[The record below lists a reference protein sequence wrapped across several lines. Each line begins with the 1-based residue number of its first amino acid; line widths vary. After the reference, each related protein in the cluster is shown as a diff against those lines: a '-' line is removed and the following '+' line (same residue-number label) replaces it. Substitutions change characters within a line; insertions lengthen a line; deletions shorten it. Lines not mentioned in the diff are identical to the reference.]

1 MMGRPGLAA
10 EAVNETANSAGC
22 SSPRRYEEMNQA
34 VTLSVDR
41 GVALICIAN
50 PPVNAL
56 SPDVIDGLDAAL
68 DRASGDPSVRAIVVM
83 GAGRTFIAGAD
94 IKGLEQLAW
103 GSESGAPDMHDLLRK
118 LEDAPKPV
126 VMAMHGTA
134 LGGGLEVAM
143 AGHYRIAV
151 PDAQMGQPEVNLGI
165 IPGAEGTQRLPRL
178 VGLEKAIEMCVS
190 GRPLKAADA
199 LSAGLIDRIYEGEL
213 AAGASAFALEM
224 ASRVGPLPKTRER
237 QDKLPSTDALAGI
250 LAAGRELARK
260 TRRNLEAPVAV
271 VDALEAAATLP
282 FAEGCAREREIFFH
296 LAKSEQAK
304 ALIHAFFAERGA
316 AKVPGIS
323 KDTVATPVHHVGIV
337 GAGTMGGGIAMACAN
352 ARIKVRITDA
362 TDAGLETG
370 LATIQKNYDA
380 SVKRG
385 RFSPAMVEERM
396 ARISAEVG
404 YEGFDQADLVVE
416 AVFENLAL
424 KKEIAA
430 DLDKIV
436 KPGGIIATNT
446 STLDIDEIAA
456 ATGRPS
462 HVLGLHFF
470 SPANVMRLVEIV
482 RGKSTS
488 PETLATAL
496 ALARQLGK
504 VGVVVGNGPGF
515 VGNRMMFPYM
525 YEAQF
530 LVEDGATPRQV
541 DDALTSF
548 GMAMGIFAV
557 DDMAG
562 LDVAWR
568 VRQELNQFSEPG
580 ARRPLV
586 ADRLCEM
593 GRFGQKTGKGW
604 YVYGEDRKPQPD
616 PDVLSLIEQLAAAKG
631 IRRRSFTK
639 EEIIERTIYA
649 LVNEGARVLDEG
661 LVLRA
666 ADIDVI
672 YTNGYGFPAWRGG
685 PMFYADRVGLE
696 KIYERVSALHR
707 EFGARWA
714 PAPLLARLAQEG
726 TTFKELDRRRAGSL
740 AGASS

>member
-1 MMGRPGLAA
+1 
-10 EAVNETANSAGC
+10 
-22 SSPRRYEEMNQA
+22 MNQA
-34 VTLSVDR
+34 VTVTVDQ
-41 GVALICIAN
+41 GVALIRIDN

-56 SPDVIDGLDAAL
+56 SPEVIDGLDASL
-68 DRASGDPSVRAIVVM
+68 DRASRDDSVQAIVII

-103 GSESGAPDMHDLLRK
+103 GSDSGAPEMHELLQK
-118 LEDAPKPV
+118 MEDTPKPV

-143 AGHYRIAV
+143 AGHYRVAV

-190 GRPLKAADA
+190 GRPIKAADA
-199 LSAGLIDRIYEGEL
+199 LSAGLIDRIIEGDL
-213 AAGASAFALEM
+213 AIGASAFAREM
-224 ASRVGPLPKTRER
+224 AGRTGALPKTRER
-237 QDKLPSTDALAGI
+237 QDRLPAASALPGM
-250 LAAGRELARK
+250 LAAGRDLARK

-282 FAEGCAREREIFFH
+282 FADGCARERDIFFR
-296 LAKSEQAK
+296 LAQSEQAK
-304 ALIHAFFAERGA
+304 ALIHAFFAERGVS
-316 AKVPGIS
+316 KVPGVS
-323 KDTVATPVHHVGIV
+323 KDIVAAPVNRVGII

-352 ARIKVRITDA
+352 AGIAVRLTDTSQEA
-362 TDAGLETG
+362 LDRGI
-370 LATIQKNYDA
+370 ATIRKNYDV

-385 RFSPAMVEERM
+385 RFTPAMVDERM
-396 ARISAEVG
+396 SRISPQVG
-404 YEGFDQADLVVE
+404 YDGFGDVDLVIE
-416 AVFENLAL
+416 AVFENMAL
-424 KKEIAA
+424 KKQLAGSVASLGKSEQ
-430 DLDKIV
+430 V
-436 KPGGIIATNT
+436 FATNT
-446 STLDIDEIAA
+446 STLDIDEIGA
-456 ATGRPS
+456 ATGRAAN
-462 HVLGLHFF
+462 VVGLHFF

-482 RGKSTS
+482 RGKATS
-488 PETLATAL
+488 PGALATAM
-496 ALARQLGK
+496 AVAKKLGK

-530 LVEDGATPRQV
+530 LVEDGATPQQV
-541 DDALTSF
+541 DDALTGF
-548 GMAMGIFAV
+548 GMAMGMFAV

-580 ARRPLV
+580 DRKPLV

-604 YVYGEDRKPQPD
+604 YVYGDDRKPQPD
-616 PDVLSLIEQLAAAKG
+616 PEVLALIEQLAVANG
-631 IRRRSFTK
+631 IRRRSFTS

-649 LVNEGARVLDEG
+649 LINEGARVLDEG
-661 LVLRA
+661 YALRA

-685 PMFYADRVGLE
+685 PMFYADRVGLK
-696 KIYERVSALHR
+696 KIYDRVSAFHQEL
-707 EFGARWA
+707 GQRWA
-714 PAPLLARLAQEG
+714 PAPLLAKLAKEG
-726 TTFKELDRRRAGSL
+726 TTFKELDKRRAGSL
-740 AGASS
+740 VGANS

>member
-1 MMGRPGLAA
+1 MNK
-10 EAVNETANSAGC
+10 AV
-22 SSPRRYEEMNQA
+22 
-34 VTLSVDR
+34 SVNVDQ
-41 GVALICIAN
+41 GVALIRIDN

-56 SPDVIDGLDAAL
+56 SPEVIDGLDAAL
-68 DRASGDPSVRAIVVM
+68 DQATRDSSVRAIVIM

-103 GSESGAPDMHDLLRK
+103 GSDSGAPEMHELLQK
-118 LEDAPKPV
+118 LEDAPKPI

-143 AGHYRIAV
+143 AGHYRVAV
-151 PDAQMGQPEVNLGI
+151 PDALMGQPEVNLGI

-190 GRPLKAADA
+190 GKPIKAADA
-199 LSAGLIDRIYEGEL
+199 LDAGLIDRIVEGDL
-213 AAGASAFALEM
+213 GAGAAAFAREM
-224 ASRVGPLPKTRER
+224 AARSESHPKTRER
-237 QDKLPSTDALAGI
+237 RDKLPPASALPGM

-260 TRRNLEAPVAV
+260 TRRHLEAPVAV
-271 VDALEAAATLP
+271 IDALEAAATMP
-282 FAEGCAREREIFFH
+282 FEQGSQREREIFFN
-296 LAKSEQAK
+296 LAKTEQAK
-304 ALIHAFFAERGA
+304 ALIHAFFAERGVS
-316 AKVPGIS
+316 KVPGVS
-323 KDTVATPVHHVGIV
+323 KDTAAAAVNLVGIV

-352 ARIKVRITDA
+352 AGMAVRITDA
-362 TDAGLETG
+362 TAAALDAGM
-370 LATIQKNYDA
+370 ATIRRNYDV

-385 RFSPAMVEERM
+385 RFTPAMVEERLS
-396 ARISAEVG
+396 RIVPQVG
-404 YEGFDQADLVVE
+404 YDGFDQVDLVVE

-430 DLDKIV
+430 ALDKFV
-436 KPGGIIATNT
+436 KPEGIIATNT
-446 STLDIDEIAA
+446 STLDIDDIAS
-456 ATGRPS
+456 ATSRPTQ
-462 HVLGLHFF
+462 VLGLHFF

-482 RGKSTS
+482 RGTSTS

-496 ALARQLGK
+496 ASAKRLGK
-504 VGVVVGNGPGF
+504 VGVVVGNCPGF

-530 LVEDGATPRQV
+530 LVEEGATPQQV
-541 DDALTSF
+541 DEALTAF

-580 ARRPLV
+580 ARKPLV

-604 YVYGEDRKPQPD
+604 YIYGNDRKPQPD
-616 PDVLSLIEQLAAAKG
+616 PEVLALIEQLAVTNG
-631 IRRRSFTK
+631 IRRRSFTS

-649 LVNEGARVLDEG
+649 LINEGARVLDEG
-661 LVLRA
+661 YALRA

-685 PMFYADRVGLE
+685 PMFYADRVGL
-696 KIYERVSALHR
+696 KRIFDRVSLFHR
-707 EFGARWA
+707 ELGQRWA
-714 PAPLLARLAQEG
+714 PAPLLERLAKAG
-726 TTFKELDRRRAGSL
+726 TTFKELDRSRAGSL
-740 AGASS
+740 IGASS